1 MNHKDKENFFI
12 EFMKLAGPYWN
23 SKNTL
28 TIWGETVL
36 LIVLTV
42 MQIELAVYITQWNAA
57 LFDAIEQRSMAGV
70 KTQVGVLTL
79 IFIGSIAVTTAH
91 LIVKRRLLIGWRT
104 WLTEKVISKW
114 IHQGRH
120 YQITFLSENDHDN
133 PDGRIAEDI
142 RIATEDAVALSHSL
156 FYCLLLLASFTQIL
170 WGISGRVEFQ
180 FGSVSV
186 PVMGYLIWISISYTI
201 CASILGWWMGKSMT
215 SATHTRQTKEANF
228 RHDLIDIQKNSQAIA
243 LIRGETI
250 EKERLLDSFRAVIA
264 SYAEETTAWKRIQ
277 LFTSGYSITS
287 MALPILVASPRYI
300 AGAISL
306 GMLIQSV
313 QAFQHMVSALSWPVD
328 NMTQIAKWRT
338 SVERVLE
345 FMSALDNLE
354 HDISHSNSHQIHVN
368 EANVSALQFNNVRLE
383 SLEGEKLSLVVNNEI
398 QAGEHVLISDQ
409 TNNGA
414 KLFKA
419 IAGLWP
425 MGSGTIEVPVGQ
437 SMFFMPPKPYLPAK
451 SLFDAI
457 CYPKSKD
464 AFDRVEVEKML
475 EQVGQK
481 AFINQL
487 NRVDTWEE
495 VLSNEQQQY
504 LGLVRV
510 LLHRP
515 QWIFIQEALDS
526 LPPHDEAK
534 MLKLLAYE
542 LPLTGILT
550 ITHQPAAQAFHQRK
564 LKI

>member
-1 MNHKDKENFFI
+1 MNQKENFFI
-12 EFMKLAGPYWN
+12 TFMKLAGPYWN
-23 SKNTL
+23 SKNRL
-28 TIWGETVL
+28 LIWTETVL

-70 KTQVGVLTL
+70 KTQAVVLIL
-79 IFIGSIAVTTAH
+79 IFIGSIMITTVH

-114 IHQGRH
+114 IQQGRH
-120 YQITFLSENDHDN
+120 YQITLLSQNDHDN

-142 RIATEDAVALSHSL
+142 RIATEDAISLSHSL
-156 FYCLLLLASFTQIL
+156 FYCLLMLASFTQIL
-170 WGISGRVEFQ
+170 WGISGRVVFE
-180 FGSVSV
+180 FGSVSI
-186 PVMGYLIWISISYTI
+186 PVMGYLVWISVCYSI
-201 CASILGWWMGKSMT
+201 CASILGWWMGKPMT
-215 SATHTRQTKEANF
+215 SATHTRQTREANF

-243 LIRGETI
+243 LIRGENI
-250 EKERLLDSFRAVIA
+250 EQERLLDSFRAIIA
-264 SYAEETTAWKRIQ
+264 SYAEQTSAWIRIQ
-277 LFTSGYSITS
+277 IFTSGYSVAS

-328 NMTQIAKWRT
+328 NMAQIAKWRT
-338 SVERVLE
+338 SVERVLGL
-345 FMSALDNLE
+345 MNALDHLE
-354 HDISHSNSHQIHVN
+354 HDISHSNAHQIHVK

-383 SLEGEKLSLVVNNEI
+383 SLEGEKLSLAVNNEI
-398 QAGEHVLISDQ
+398 KAGEHVLISDQ

-425 MGSGTIEVPVGQ
+425 WGSGQIEVPAGQ
-437 SMFFMPPKPYLPAK
+437 SMFFMPPKPYLPSK
-451 SLFDAI
+451 SLFEAI
-457 CYPKSKD
+457 CYPKTKA
-464 AFDRVEVEKML
+464 AFDQAEVEKKL

-481 AFINQL
+481 VLIHQL
-487 NRVDTWEE
+487 NRIDAWDD

-504 LGLVRV
+504 LGMVRV

-515 QWIFIQEALDS
+515 YWIFIQEALDS
-526 LPPHDEAK
+526 LPPHDEAR
-534 MLKLLAYE
+534 MLQLLAHE
-542 LPLTGILT
+542 LPHAGILT
-550 ITHQPAAQAFHQRK
+550 ITHQPAAQAFHQRQ

>member
-1 MNHKDKENFFI
+1 MNHKENFFI
-12 EFMKLAGPYWN
+12 KFMKLAGPFWY
-23 SKNTL
+23 SKNSL
-28 TIWGETVL
+28 IIWAETVL

-42 MQIELAVYITQWNAA
+42 MQIKLVVYITQWNAA

-70 KTQVGVLTL
+70 KTQAGILLL
-79 IFIGSIAVTTAH
+79 IFIGSITITTAH

-114 IHQGRH
+114 IHQGSH
-120 YQITFLSENDHDN
+120 YQITLLSQNDHDN

-142 RIATEDAVALSHSL
+142 RIATEDAIALSHSL
-156 FYCLLLLASFTQIL
+156 FYCLLMLASFTYIL
-170 WGISGRVEFQ
+170 WGISGRVVFEF
-180 FGSVSV
+180 GTVSI
-186 PVMGYLIWISISYTI
+186 PVMGYLVWISISYSI

-228 RHDLIDIQKNSQAIA
+228 RHDLIDIQKNSLAIA
-243 LIRGETI
+243 LIRGETN
-250 EKERLLDSFRAVIA
+250 EQERLLDSFRAVIA

-277 LFTSGYSITS
+277 IFTSGYSVAS

-328 NMTQIAKWRT
+328 NMAQIAKWRT
-338 SVERVLE
+338 SVERVLGL
-345 FMSALDNLE
+345 MSALDHLE
-354 HDISHSNSHQIHVN
+354 HDVSHLNSHQIRVN
-368 EANVSALQFNNVRLE
+368 EANVSALKFNNVRLE
-383 SLEGEKLSLVVNNEI
+383 GLEGEKLSIVVNNEI
-398 QAGEHVLISDQ
+398 KQGEHVLISDQ
-409 TNNGA
+409 ANNGA

-425 MGSGTIEVPVGQ
+425 WGSGQIEIPAGQ
-437 SMFFMPPKPYLPAK
+437 STFFMPPKPYLPAK
-451 SLFDAI
+451 SLFEAI
-457 CYPKSKD
+457 CYPKNKA
-464 AFDRVEVEKML
+464 AFDQAEVVKKL

-481 AFINQL
+481 ALINQL
-487 NRVDTWEE
+487 NRVDAWDD

-504 LGLVRV
+504 LGLVRA

-515 QWIFIQEALDS
+515 QWIFVQEALDS
-526 LPPHDEAK
+526 LPPYDEAK
-534 MLKLLAYE
+534 MLKLLAHE
-542 LPLTGILT
+542 LPHAGILT